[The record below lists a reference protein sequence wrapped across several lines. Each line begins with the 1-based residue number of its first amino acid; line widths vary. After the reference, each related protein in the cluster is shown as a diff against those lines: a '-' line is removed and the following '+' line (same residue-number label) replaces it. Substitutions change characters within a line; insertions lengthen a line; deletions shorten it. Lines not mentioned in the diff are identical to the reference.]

1 MNAVSEAWR
10 SHLNSY
16 ACLEPQ
22 LLGTEQSWL
31 RELRQ
36 QALACFISLGFPG
49 PKEEGWKYTRVHTL
63 AETAF
68 TPIVA
73 SPVPVSLDDC
83 QRYFFT
89 DMPCFRLV
97 FVDGRFVEGLSEIQA
112 LPEGSVIESL
122 ANAFKQQE
130 GSLRSVLARYAD
142 HENQPFTALNT
153 AFIADGAYLYLP
165 PKTVLTKPVHLLFIT
180 SGRSEAVVTH
190 PRNLMVLEPESE
202 LTVIEHYAGLNETM
216 YFTNAVTEVVM
227 GRGAKVEH
235 IKLQEDSAKSFHI
248 ATVQVQQEQDAQF
261 VSRNLTLGGQLVR
274 NDINSVLA
282 GEGAGCILEGLYA
295 LDSKRHVDNHT
306 RIDHKQPH
314 TTSREYY
321 KGILDGKSR
330 AVFNGKV
337 IVHPNAQKADAQQAN
352 RNLLLSQGAEV
363 DTKPELEIYADDVK
377 CAHGATVGQ
386 LDKDQ
391 VFYLRSRGIDE
402 GAARQLLIHAF
413 AEEMFKRIDL
423 IPVRDRI
430 EHRLS
435 AQFFR
440 KQHQEVALW

>member
-22 LLGTEQSWL
+22 LLGTGQSWL

-36 QALACFISLGFPG
+36 QALGYFLSLGFPG
-49 PKEEGWKYTRVHTL
+49 PKEEGWKYTRVRTL

-68 TPIVA
+68 TPIIA
-73 SPVPVSLDDC
+73 SPIPVGLDDC
-83 QRYFFT
+83 QRHFFA
-89 DMPCFRLV
+89 DMSCFRLV
-97 FVDGRFVEGLSEIQA
+97 FIDGRFVEGLSEIEA
-112 LPEGSVIESL
+112 LPEGVVVGSL
-122 ANAFKQQE
+122 ASAFRQQE
-130 GSLRSVLARYAD
+130 GKLCNVLARYAD

-165 PKTVLTKPVHLLFIT
+165 PKIALTKPVHLLFIT

-190 PRNLMVLEPESE
+190 PRNLIVLGPESE
-202 LTVIEHYAGLNETM
+202 LIVIEHYAGLNETV
-216 YFTNAVTEVVM
+216 YFTNTVTEAVM
-227 GRGAKVEH
+227 GMGAKVEH
-235 IKLQEDSAKSFHI
+235 IKLQEESAKSFHI
-248 ATVQVQQEQDAQF
+248 ATVQVQQGQDAQF
-261 VSRNLTLGGQLVR
+261 LSRNLALGGRLVR
-274 NDINSVLA
+274 NNINSVLA

-295 LDSKRHVDNHT
+295 LDGNRHVDNHT
-306 RIDHKQPH
+306 RIDHKQPY

-337 IVHPNAQKADAQQAN
+337 IVHPDAQKVDAQQAN
-352 RNLLLSQGAEV
+352 RNLLLSEGAEV

-391 VFYLRSRGIDE
+391 VFYLRSRGMDE
-402 GAARQLLIHAF
+402 EAACQLLIYAF
-413 AEEMFKRIDL
+413 AEEMVRCIDL
-423 IPVRDRI
+423 IPVRNHI

-440 KQHQEVALW
+440 EQRQEVVI